1 MLKKSALPNSNCV
14 IAQAE
19 TFRFGRDP
27 VSTVVDAS
35 SMYRRIK
42 KQFDGFMG
50 TNGASRGA
58 CSGMDHVPEF
68 EAHRHI
74 RLITFNIQVGISTSS
89 YRHYLTRSWQHFLP
103 HRHRNDNL
111 DRIATLLRNYDVV
124 ALQECDGG
132 SLRSGYINQVQ
143 YLAEASG
150 LPYWR
155 QQLNRNLGQF
165 AQHSN
170 GLLSRYRPLDVTEH
184 RLPGLIPGRGAII
197 ARYGSE
203 EDPLVLVM
211 MHLSLSKSAQQRQ
224 LGFIRDQIADYQHV
238 VLMGDMNNHAEEL
251 LNRSPLSETN
261 LIPLPDTAHSFPSW
275 RPERALDHILVSPSL
290 EIRRAEVVSYPMSD
304 HLPIAMDIALP
315 KGYVE
320 KF

>member
-1 MLKKSALPNSNCV
+1 MRRPLTPV
-14 IAQAE
+14 I
-19 TFRFGRDP
+19 P
-27 VSTVVDAS
+27 VDGNA
-35 SMYRRIK
+35 MYRRIQK
-42 KQFDGFMG
+42 RLNGWMG
-50 TNGASRGA
+50 VHEGPRGT
-58 CSGMDHVPEF
+58 CSGTDHVPEF
-68 EAHRHI
+68 EPRRHL
-74 RLITFNIQVGISTSS
+74 RLLTFNIQVGIQTGS
-89 YRHYLTRSWQHFLP
+89 YRHYVTRSWQHFLP
-103 HRHRNDNL
+103 HRNRTENL
-111 DRIATLLRNYDVV
+111 DRIANLLRNYDVV

-150 LPYWR
+150 IPYWY
-155 QQLNRNLGQF
+155 QQLNRNLGQI

-197 ARYGSE
+197 ARYGDID
-203 EDPLVLVM
+203 DPLVLVM
-211 MHLSLSKSAQQRQ
+211 MHLSLSRAGQNRQ
-224 LGFIRDQIADYQHV
+224 LGFIRELIADYKHV

-251 LNRSPLSETN
+251 LSRTPLSQTD

-290 EIRRAEVVSYPMSD
+290 EIRRSEVVSYPVSD

-315 KGYVE
+315 KGYLE
-320 KF
+320 KFPT

>member
-1 MLKKSALPNSNCV
+1 MYNRIRKQLNGILKS
-14 IAQAE
+14 
-19 TFRFGRDP
+19 
-27 VSTVVDAS
+27 
-35 SMYRRIK
+35 
-42 KQFDGFMG
+42 
-50 TNGASRGA
+50 TNGPRGA
-58 CSGMDHVPEF
+58 CSGDDHVPEF

-74 RLITFNIQVGISTSS
+74 RLLTFNIQVGINTSS
-89 YRHYLTRSWQHFLP
+89 YRHYVTRSWQHFLP
-103 HRHRNDNL
+103 HGKRIQNL
-111 DRIATLLRNYDVV
+111 DRIATLLSNYDVI

-150 LPYWR
+150 IPYWH
-155 QQLNRNLGQF
+155 QQLNRNLGPL

-184 RLPGLIPGRGAII
+184 RLPGLIPGRGAIV
-197 ARYGSE
+197 ARYGAK

-211 MHLSLSKSAQQRQ
+211 MHLSLSKAAQQRQ
-224 LGFIRDQIADYQHV
+224 LAYIQELISEYQHV
-238 VLMGDMNNHAEEL
+238 VLMGDLNNHAEQL
-251 LNRSPLSETN
+251 LSNTPLKHSN
-261 LIPLPDTAHSFPSW
+261 LVPLPDTAHSFPSW

-290 EIRRAEVVSYPMSD
+290 EIRRSEVVCYPMSD

-315 KGYVE
+315 KGYVA